1 MGEQGCNVDKG
12 SEACPSIRIVE
23 PSWEVLTP
31 LDGERILK
39 SIESVGRT
47 CYQSARNTTEDSCY
61 RFVKMLIERGH
72 EAMIE
77 HEIVTVRF
85 NVDRAIQNEL
95 VRHRIGSSFAVE
107 STRFV
112 NYSLEKNGHNISV
125 ILPPGI
131 KKGTCE
137 YDMWVKAMQTS
148 SDMYFELLKTMRPEI
163 ARSVLPLALKTEI
176 VMTANLRQWRNVFRL
191 RCDRAAHPQM
201 RQVMLPLLSYLKKQ
215 IPVVFDDLDYPEE
228 LEQSTV

>member
-1 MGEQGCNVDKG
+1 
-12 SEACPSIRIVE
+12 
-23 PSWEVLTP
+23 
-31 LDGERILK
+31 
-39 SIESVGRT
+39 
-47 CYQSARNTTEDSCY
+47 
-61 RFVKMLIERGH
+61 MLIERGH

-95 VRHRIGSSFAVE
+95 VRHRLSSFAVE

-112 NYSLEKNGHNISV
+112 NYSLEKNGHSISV

-148 SDMYFELLKTMRPEI
+148 SDMYFELLKTVRPEI